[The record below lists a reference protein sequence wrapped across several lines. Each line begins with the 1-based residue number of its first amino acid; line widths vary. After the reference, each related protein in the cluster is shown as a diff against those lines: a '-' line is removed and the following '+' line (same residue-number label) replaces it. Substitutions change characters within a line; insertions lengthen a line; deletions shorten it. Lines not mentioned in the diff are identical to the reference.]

1 MAQKTGRTNA
11 GLRTRVTLTIL
22 VLAAAGLSGCG
33 QKDVSFSAQIQ
44 PILETHCQECHLP
57 GGSGYEASGLE
68 LAGYDSLMKGTRF
81 GPIVE
86 PGDPL
91 SSVLNQLVEGR
102 AHPSITMPHGRNR
115 IPDAEIALLREW
127 VAQGARNN

>member
-1 MAQKTGRTNA
+1 MQQKTKRTNA
-11 GLRTRVTLTIL
+11 GLRARVTLSIL
-22 VLAAAGLSGCG
+22 ALAAAGLTGCG
-33 QKDVSFSAQIQ
+33 QKEVSFSAQVQ
-44 PILETHCQECHLP
+44 PILEKHCQECHLP

-68 LAGYDSLMKGTRF
+68 LSGYGSLMNGTRF

-115 IPDAEIALLREW
+115 MPDTEIAVLREW
-127 VAQGARNN
+127 VEQGARDN